1 MEQKVYFKESDNVTL
16 PKDVTVT
23 DNQLPIDGGIAE
35 SGSYDYLPNVRLSKI
50 LLVIRLQLNF
60 T

>member
-1 MEQKVYFKESDNVTL
+1 MCIRDR

-35 SGSYDYLPNVRLSKI
+35 SGSYTLTKRTAVKNTPSDTAVSYTHL
-50 LLVIRLQLNF
+50 IRL
-60 T
+60 